1 MLRKQY
7 EEREGGFVRL
17 ETEPTEGPPMG
28 MGMDVT
34 NANRHPLSMCSV
46 PLPLSQ

>member
-28 MGMDVT
+28 MDVT